1 MQRLPCYWDQPQP
14 PHFAIKKGVKS
25 NIKCQGLRGREST
38 LSISRCIR
46 VIHFHGGSK
55 PMGWGDPKKPRILF
69 FLSFL
74 LPSGLPI
81 SHFLEV
87 PVPLTHSQGPSQSP
101 FVNRTMF
108 YNSLSL
114 WDDRINNAGELH
126 LSGVMRLFFWFGLT
140 VMVIVCQTI
149 YSGDNDH
156 RLQLFLKQRGWG
168 ELHDWLHMKRQR
180 RAIWPQHLT
189 SF

>member
-1 MQRLPCYWDQPQP
+1 MQRLPRYWDQPQP

-38 LSISRCIR
+38 LSIQSVYPGDSFSRR
-46 VIHFHGGSK
+46 KQAHGVRW
-55 PMGWGDPKKPRILF
+55 PQEAKKLF

-101 FVNRTMF
+101 CVNRTMF

-114 WDDRINNAGELH
+114 RDDRINNSGELH
-126 LSGVMRLFFWFGLT
+126 LSEVMRLFFWFGLT

-189 SF
+189 CF